1 MLSKFYNM
9 KNFKGDF
16 TGGLVAGVV
25 ALPLA
30 LAFGV
35 QSGMGATAGLYGA
48 IAVGIFA
55 AMFGGTETQASGP
68 TGPMTVVSAALVAAA
83 IEMNGSLESAMPII
97 LLAFLLGGLFQVIF
111 GFLNIASYVK
121 YFPYPVVSGFMSG
134 VGLIIVILQLFPFAG
149 LGSAK
154 STLTVI
160 QNFPSLFTEANP
172 YALLLGGITI
182 VIYFLFPKITKA
194 IPSALVAMIVATL
207 IAYFTK
213 MDVPLIGEIPSG
225 LPSFQLGG
233 ILTIDSAAYSVV
245 LEYGLVLAVLGSIDS
260 LLTSVIADN
269 ITKTKHN
276 SNRELIG
283 QGIGNML
290 AAAIGGIPG
299 AGATKGTVVN
309 INAGGKT
316 RLSGI
321 LHGVFLLAVLLG
333 LGQLAAHIPLC
344 VLAGLLIPI
353 GFKIVD
359 FKGLKH
365 LLKVPRADAIVLV
378 LVLLITT
385 FGSLIY
391 AVGLGVTLACLL
403 FMKKSGDISEK
414 GLEVGSVSDMDG
426 SKPWQD
432 EKSFYEE
439 YKDKVIIK
447 HLYGSLFFG
456 FTSYFKDQVSN
467 LPKDVSAVIL
477 RMDRVPYIDQS
488 GLYTLESII
497 FDLRAQNI
505 EVILIGL
512 KEQPY
517 DMLKAVDIIPDLVPE
532 EDVFITIEDSFAY
545 LKKQLKGSENS
556 LVEESN

>member
-1 MLSKFYNM
+1 MSNFYDT

-55 AMFGGTETQASGP
+55 ALFGGTDTQASGP
-68 TGPMTVVSAALVAAA
+68 TGPMTVVSATLVATAMQ
-83 IEMNGSLESAMPII
+83 MNGNLDNAMSII
-97 LLAFLLGGLFQVIF
+97 LLTFFLGGLFQVIF

-134 VGLIIVILQLFPFAG
+134 VGLIIVILQLFPFVG
-149 LGSAK
+149 LDSAK
-154 STLTVI
+154 STLAVI
-160 QNFPSLFTEANP
+160 QDLPRFFAELNPS
-172 YALLLGGITI
+172 ALLLGVITI
-182 VIYFLFPKITKA
+182 AIYFVFPKITEA
-194 IPSALVAMIVATL
+194 IPSALVALIVATL
-207 IAYFTK
+207 IAYFAQ

-233 ILTIDSAAYSVV
+233 MLEVDASAYGLI
-245 LEYGLVLAVLGSIDS
+245 LEYALVLAVLGSIDS

-269 ITKTKHN
+269 MTKTKHN

-316 RLSGI
+316 KLSGI
-321 LHGVFLLAVLLG
+321 IHGVFLLTVLLG

-365 LLKVPRADAIVLV
+365 LFKVPKADAVVLV

-385 FGSLIY
+385 FGSLIQ
-391 AVGLGVTLACLL
+391 AVGIGIALACLL
-403 FMKKSGDISEK
+403 FMKKLGDISEN
-414 GLEVGSVSDMDG
+414 GLEVGKVEDIDG

-432 EKSFYEE
+432 EVAFYEK
-439 YKDKVIIK
+439 YRDKVIIK
-447 HLYGSLFFG
+447 HLYGPLFFG
-456 FTSYFKDQVSN
+456 FTSYFKDQIKA
-467 LPKDVSAVIL
+467 LPENIKAVIF

-488 GLYTLESII
+488 GLYTLEDII
-497 FDLRAQNI
+497 FDLRQQKV
-505 EVILIGL
+505 EVILVGL
-512 KEQPY
+512 KEQPL
-517 DMLKAVDIIPDLVPE
+517 DMLKAIGIIPDLVPE
-532 EDVFITIEDSFAY
+532 GDLFSNIDDSFDY
-545 LKKQLKGSENS
+545 LKRKLGTS
-556 LVEESN
+556 

>member
-1 MLSKFYNM
+1 MLSKFYNI
-9 KNFKGDF
+9 KNLKGDF

-48 IAVGIFA
+48 IAVGVFA

-68 TGPMTVVSAALVAAA
+68 TGPMTVVSATLVAAA
-83 IEMNGSLESAMPII
+83 IEMTGSLENAMGII
-97 LLAFLLGGLFQVIF
+97 LAAFLLGGLFQVIF
-111 GFLNIASYVK
+111 GFLNIAGYVK

-134 VGLIIVILQLFPFAG
+134 VGLIIVILQLFPFVG

-154 STLTVI
+154 STLAVI
-160 QNFPSLFTEANP
+160 QDFPRLFQEANL

-182 VIYFLFPKITKA
+182 LIYFVFPKITKA
-194 IPSALVAMIVATL
+194 IPSALVALIVATL

-233 ILTIDSAAYSVV
+233 VLDIDSSAYSTI
-245 LEYGLVLAVLGSIDS
+245 LEYAIVLAVLGSIDS

-269 ITKTKHN
+269 MTKTRHN

-309 INAGGKT
+309 INAGGRT

-321 LHGVFLLAVLLG
+321 LHGLFLLAVLLG

-385 FGSLIY
+385 FGSLIQ
-391 AVGLGVTLACLL
+391 AVGIGVALACLL
-403 FMKKSGDISEK
+403 FMKKSGDISEQ
-414 GLEVGSVSDMDG
+414 GLEVGAVADIDG
-426 SKPWQD
+426 NKPWQD
-432 EKSFYEE
+432 EIEFYEK

-447 HLYGSLFFG
+447 HLYGALFFG
-456 FTSYFKDQVSN
+456 FTSYFKDQIKG
-467 LPKDVSAVIL
+467 LPNEVKAVIL
-477 RMDRVPYIDQS
+477 RMDRVPYMDQS
-488 GLYTLESII
+488 GLYALEDTI
-497 FDLRAQNI
+497 FDLREEGI
-505 EVILIGL
+505 EVLLVGL
-512 KEQPY
+512 KEQPM
-517 DMLKAVDIIPDLVPE
+517 DMLEAVDIIPDLVPKA
-532 EDVFITIEDSFAY
+532 DVFEEIDDAFGY
-545 LKKQLKGSENS
+545 LKGKLKS
-556 LVEESN
+556 

>member
-1 MLSKFYNM
+1 MLKKIYDF

-30 LAFGV
+30 LAFGE
-35 QSGMGATAGLYGA
+35 QSGLGAAAGLYGA

-55 AMFGGTETQASGP
+55 ALFGGTETQASGP
-68 TGPMTVVSAALVAAA
+68 TGPMTVVSAALVAGAV
-83 IEMNGSLESAMPII
+83 GLEGGMSII
-97 LLAFLLGGLFQVIF
+97 LATFLLGGLLQLVF
-111 GFLNIASYVK
+111 GFLNIAGYVK
-121 YFPYPVVSGFMSG
+121 YFPYPVISGFMSG
-134 VGLIIVILQLFPFAG
+134 VGLIIVILQIYPFAG
-149 LGSAK
+149 MASSK
-154 STLTVI
+154 STISVI
-160 QNFPSLFTEANP
+160 QNFPSLFTEANL

-182 VIYFLFPKITKA
+182 VVYYIFPKVTKA
-194 IPSALVAMIVATL
+194 IPSALVALVVATL

-225 LPSFQLGG
+225 LPSFQLGDIFSIEASAYG
-233 ILTIDSAAYSVV
+233 TII
-245 LEYGLVLAVLGSIDS
+245 EYAVVLAVLGSIDS

-269 ITKTKHN
+269 MTKTKHN

-316 RLSGI
+316 RVSGI
-321 LHGVFLLAVLLG
+321 IHGLFLLAVLLG
-333 LGQLAAHIPLC
+333 LGSLVAHIPLC

-365 LLKVPRADAIVLV
+365 LLKVPRADAVVLV

-385 FGSLIY
+385 FGSLIQ
-391 AVGLGVTLACLL
+391 AVGIGIALACLL

-414 GLEVGSVSDMDG
+414 GLEVGNVADIDG

-432 EKSFYEE
+432 ELEFYEE

-447 HLYGSLFFG
+447 HLYGPLFFG
-456 FTSYFKDQVSN
+456 FTSYFKDQIKL
-467 LPKDVSAVIL
+467 LPEDIKAVIF

-488 GLYTLESII
+488 GLYTLEDII
-497 FDLRAQNI
+497 FDLETKGI
-505 EVILIGL
+505 EVIIVGL
-512 KEQPY
+512 QPQPK
-517 DMLKAVDIIPDLVPE
+517 DMLTAVDIIPDLVPE
-532 EDVFITIEDSFAY
+532 EDLFLTIDGCFGYLREQ
-545 LKKQLKGSENS
+545 LKKA
-556 LVEESN
+556 

>member
-1 MLSKFYNM
+1 MSSRFYDM

-55 AMFGGTETQASGP
+55 ALFGGTATQASGP
-68 TGPMTVVSAALVAAA
+68 TGPMTVVAATLVAAA
-83 IEMNGSLESAMPII
+83 IELTGSLESAMSII
-97 LLAFLLGGLFQVIF
+97 LLSFLLGGLFQVIF

-134 VGLIIVILQLFPFAG
+134 VGLIIVILQIFPFAG
-149 LGSAK
+149 LASAK
-154 STLTVI
+154 STLAVV
-160 QNFPSLFTEANP
+160 QDLPRLFAEANP
-172 YALLLGGITI
+172 FALLLGGITI
-182 VIYFLFPKITKA
+182 LIYYLFPKITKA
-194 IPSALVAMIVATL
+194 IPSALVALIVASL
-207 IAYFTK
+207 VAYFAK

-225 LPSFQLGG
+225 LPSFQLMG
-233 ILTIDSAAYSVV
+233 IMKIDPSAFGII
-245 LEYGLVLAVLGSIDS
+245 LEYALVLAVLGSIDS

-269 ITKTKHN
+269 MTKTRHN

-290 AAAIGGIPG
+290 AAAFGGIPG

-309 INAGGKT
+309 INAGGTT

-321 LHGVFLLAVLLG
+321 LHGLFLLAVLLG

-353 GFKIVD
+353 GFKIID

-365 LLKVPRADAIVLV
+365 LAKVPRADAVVLI

-385 FGSLIY
+385 FGSLIQ
-391 AVGLGVTLACLL
+391 AVGIGVALACLL
-403 FMKKSGDISEK
+403 FMKKSGDISEQ
-414 GLEVGSVSDMDG
+414 GMEVGKVADIDG

-432 EKSFYEE
+432 ELEFYEE
-439 YKDKVIIK
+439 FKDKVIVK
-447 HLYGSLFFG
+447 HLYGPLFFG
-456 FTSYFKDQVSN
+456 FTSFFKDQIAGMSDDI
-467 LPKDVSAVIL
+467 KAVIFRL
-477 RMDRVPYIDQS
+477 DRVPYIDQS
-488 GLYTLESII
+488 GLYTLEDVI

-505 EVILIGL
+505 EVIIVGL
-512 KEQPY
+512 QEQPR
-517 DMLKAVDIIPDLVPE
+517 DMLEAVDIIPDLVPE
-532 EDVFITIEDSFAY
+532 ADLFADVEAAFEY
-545 LKKQLKGSENS
+545 LREKMKAGI
-556 LVEESN
+556 V

>member
-1 MLSKFYNM
+1 M
-9 KNFKGDF
+9 KKRFFDLKHIKGDF

-55 AMFGGTETQASGP
+55 ALFGGTETQASGP

-83 IEMNGSLESAMPII
+83 IQMNGDLDNSMNII
-97 LLAFLLGGLFQVIF
+97 VLTFLLGGLFQVIF

-121 YFPYPVVSGFMSG
+121 YFPYPVISGFMSG
-134 VGLIIVILQLFPFAG
+134 VGLIIVILQIFPFLG
-149 LGSAK
+149 LDSAK
-154 STLTVI
+154 STLAVI
-160 QNFPSLFTEANP
+160 QDFPRLFSEANIE
-172 YALLLGGITI
+172 ALILGVITI
-182 VIYFLFPKITKA
+182 VIYQLFPKITKA
-194 IPSALVAMIVATL
+194 IPSALVALIVATL
-207 IAYFTK
+207 IAYFAK

-225 LPSFQLGG
+225 LPALQLGG
-233 ILTIDSAAYSVV
+233 IFEVDSSVYAMV
-245 LEYGLVLAVLGSIDS
+245 IEYAVVLAVLGSIDS

-269 ITKTKHN
+269 MTKTKHN

-321 LHGVFLLAVLLG
+321 IHGLFLLAVLLG
-333 LGQLAAHIPLC
+333 LGKLAAHIPLC
-344 VLAGLLIPI
+344 VLAGLLLPI

-365 LLKVPRADAIVLV
+365 LAKVPRTDAVVLILV
-378 LVLLITT
+378 LIITT
-385 FGSLIY
+385 FGSLIH
-391 AVGLGVTLACLL
+391 AVGIGIALACLL

-414 GLEVGSVSDMDG
+414 GLEVGKVADLDG

-432 EKSFYEE
+432 ETEFYEK

-447 HLYGSLFFG
+447 HLYGPLFFG
-456 FTSYFKDQVSN
+456 FTSYFKDQIKT
-467 LPKDVSAVIL
+467 LPGDVKAVIF

-488 GLYTLESII
+488 GLYTLEDII
-497 FDLRAQNI
+497 FDLNAQEI
-505 EVILIGL
+505 EVIIVGL
-512 KEQPY
+512 QKQPT
-517 DMLKAVDIIPDLVPE
+517 DMLTAIDIIPDLVPE
-532 EDVFITIEDSFAY
+532 EDLFENIEDSFEY
-545 LKKQLKGSENS
+545 LRGKIK
-556 LVEESN
+556 

>member
-1 MLSKFYNM
+1 MLSKFYDF

-68 TGPMTVVSAALVAAA
+68 TGPMTVVSATLVAAA
-83 IEMNGSLESAMPII
+83 IEMTGSLENGLSII
-97 LLAFLLGGLFQVIF
+97 LAAFLLGGLFQVIF
-111 GFLNIASYVK
+111 GFLNIAGYVK

-149 LGSAK
+149 LDSAK
-154 STLTVI
+154 STVKVI
-160 QNFPSLFTEANP
+160 QEFPRLFSEANV
-172 YALLLGGITI
+172 YALLLGAITI
-182 VIYFLFPKITKA
+182 IIYFVFPKITKA
-194 IPSALVAMIVATL
+194 IPSALVALIITTL
-207 IAYFTK
+207 IAFFFK
-213 MDVPLIGEIPSG
+213 LEVPLIGNIPSG

-233 ILTIDSAAYSVV
+233 ILEIDASAYSTI
-245 LEYGLVLAVLGSIDS
+245 LEYAVVFAVLGSIDS

-269 ITKTKHN
+269 MTKTKHN

-365 LLKVPRADAIVLV
+365 LLKVPRADAVVLI

-385 FGSLIY
+385 FGSLIQ
-391 AVGLGVTLACLL
+391 AVGIGVALACLL
-403 FMKKSGDISEK
+403 FMKKSGDISEQ
-414 GLEVGSVSDMDG
+414 GLEIGAVADIDG
-426 SKPWQD
+426 NKPWQD
-432 EKSFYEE
+432 EIEFYET

-447 HLYGSLFFG
+447 HLYGALFFG
-456 FTSYFKDQVSN
+456 FTSYFKDQIKA
-467 LPKDVSAVIL
+467 LPNEIKAVIL
-477 RMDRVPYIDQS
+477 RMDRVPYMDQS
-488 GLYTLESII
+488 GLYALEDII
-497 FDLRAQNI
+497 FDLNNEDI
-505 EVILIGL
+505 EVLLVGL
-512 KEQPY
+512 KAQPK
-517 DMLKAVDIIPDLVPE
+517 DMLEAVDIIPDLVPTD
-532 EDVFITIEDSFAY
+532 DVFEHIDEAFVY
-545 LKKQLKGSENS
+545 LKQKLKAQ
-556 LVEESN
+556 

>member
-1 MLSKFYNM
+1 MLKKIYDF

-30 LAFGV
+30 LAFGE
-35 QSGMGATAGLYGA
+35 QSGLGAAAGLYGA

-55 AMFGGTETQASGP
+55 ALFGGTETQASGP
-68 TGPMTVVSAALVAAA
+68 TGPMTVVSAALVAGA
-83 IEMNGSLESAMPII
+83 IGLEGGMSII
-97 LLAFLLGGLFQVIF
+97 LATFLLGGLLQLVF
-111 GFLNIASYVK
+111 GFLNIAGYVK
-121 YFPYPVVSGFMSG
+121 YFPYPVISGFMSG
-134 VGLIIVILQLFPFAG
+134 VGLIIVILQIFPFAG
-149 LGSAK
+149 MASSK
-154 STLTVI
+154 STIAVI
-160 QNFPSLFTEANP
+160 QNFPSLFTEANV
-172 YALLLGGITI
+172 YALLLGVITI
-182 VIYFLFPKITKA
+182 VIYYIFPKITKA
-194 IPSALVAMIVATL
+194 IPSALVALVVATL
-207 IAYFTK
+207 IAYFFI
-213 MDVPLIGEIPSG
+213 DPDIVPKIGKIPSG
-225 LPSFQLGG
+225 LPSFQLGDIFSIDASAYG
-233 ILTIDSAAYSVV
+233 TIT
-245 LEYGLVLAVLGSIDS
+245 EYAVVLAVLGSIDS

-269 ITKTKHN
+269 MTKTKHN

-316 RLSGI
+316 RMSGI
-321 LHGVFLLAVLLG
+321 IHGLFLLAVLLG
-333 LGQLAAHIPLC
+333 LGSLVAHIPLC

-365 LLKVPRADAIVLV
+365 LLKVPRADAVVLV

-385 FGSLIY
+385 FGSLIQ
-391 AVGLGVTLACLL
+391 AVGIGITLACLL

-414 GLEVGSVSDMDG
+414 GLEVGNVADIDG

-432 EKSFYEE
+432 ELEFYEE

-447 HLYGSLFFG
+447 HLYGPLFFG
-456 FTSYFKDQVSN
+456 FTSYFKDQIQL
-467 LPKDVSAVIL
+467 LPEDIKAVIF

-488 GLYTLESII
+488 GLYTLEDII
-497 FDLRAQNI
+497 FDLEAKGI
-505 EVILIGL
+505 EVIIVGL
-512 KEQPY
+512 QEQPK
-517 DMLKAVDIIPDLVPE
+517 DMLTAVDIIPDLVPE
-532 EDVFITIEDSFAY
+532 EDLFLTIDGSFKY
-545 LKKQLKGSENS
+545 LKQKLKKA
-556 LVEESN
+556 